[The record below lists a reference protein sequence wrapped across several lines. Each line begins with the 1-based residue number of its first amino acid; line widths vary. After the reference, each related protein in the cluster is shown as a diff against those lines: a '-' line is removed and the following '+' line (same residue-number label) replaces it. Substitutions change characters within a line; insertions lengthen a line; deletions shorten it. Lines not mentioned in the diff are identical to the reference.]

1 MGRDGS
7 SFGDVPPVSIR
18 RHDHDSADGLISVEE
33 ARDRVLSRIAPL
45 PPIDLPLR
53 EAYGCVLADD
63 VVASEDIPP
72 FATSAMDG
80 FAVRAIDIGAATPS
94 RPTGLAIVG
103 EVAMGRPPEVSVP
116 AGGAARIPTG
126 GVVPEG
132 SDCIVPIEHCHI
144 EEERVLVL
152 RPSHPGRYLR
162 PRGEDVEAGDVVVPR
177 GRRLLGPELGLLA
190 AAGRGSAQVYP
201 RARVTFFSTGDELV
215 DAGSPR
221 SPGQIPDA
229 NTFTLYG
236 AVLEAGAIPTPA
248 GIIRDDAESVRDV
261 VRSSSGSADVVVAS
275 GGVSVGERDPVR
287 GAFPGSE
294 DVQFYGVAMQP
305 GMPQAFGV
313 VHGRPFFGLPGNPVS
328 VFVSFEIFVR
338 PALLKMMG
346 RRHLFRPEVTARLE
360 TDLSGPEEKTQFARV
375 LLRHDA
381 DGWTAASTGSARS
394 NLLATVVRANGLA
407 IVPAGIERLRAG
419 EECTVMLFRDDQE
432 QP

>member
-1 MGRDGS
+1 MGRDRG
-7 SFGDVPPVSIR
+7 SFGDALSSH
-18 RHDHDSADGLISVEE
+18 RHAHDSTDGLISVEE
-33 ARDRVLSRIAPL
+33 ARDRVLSRIAPR
-45 PPIDLPLR
+45 PTINLPLQ
-53 EAYGCVLADD
+53 EAHGCVLAED

-80 FAVRAIDIGAATPS
+80 FAVRAVDIGGATPS
-94 RPTGLAIVG
+94 RPTGLTIVG
-103 EVAMGRPPEVSVP
+103 EVAMGRLPEVSVP

-126 GVVPEG
+126 GVVPTG
-132 SDCIVPIEHCHI
+132 SDCIVPIEHCLI

-152 RPSHPGRYLR
+152 RPSQVGRYIR

-190 AAGRGSAQVYP
+190 AAGRDSVQVYP
-201 RARVTFFSTGDELV
+201 RARVRFFSTGDELV
-215 DAGSPR
+215 EAGSPR

-229 NTFTLYG
+229 NAFTLYG
-236 AVLEAGAIPTPA
+236 AVLEAGAIPIPA

-261 VRSSSGSADVVVAS
+261 VRSSSGSPDVVVAS

-287 GAFPGSE
+287 GAFFGSG

-313 VHGRPFFGLPGNPVS
+313 VDGRPFFGLPGNPVS
-328 VFVSFEIFVR
+328 VFVSFEVFVR

-346 RRHLFRPEVTARLE
+346 RRDIFRQEVTARLE
-360 TDLSGPEEKTQFARV
+360 TDLSGPEEKTQYARV
-375 LLRHDA
+375 LVRHGA
-381 DGWTAASTGSARS
+381 DGWTAASTGSAQS

-407 IVPAGIERLRAG
+407 IVPAGIERLSAG
-419 EECTVMLFRDDQE
+419 EKCTVMLFRDDE
-432 QP
+432 RP